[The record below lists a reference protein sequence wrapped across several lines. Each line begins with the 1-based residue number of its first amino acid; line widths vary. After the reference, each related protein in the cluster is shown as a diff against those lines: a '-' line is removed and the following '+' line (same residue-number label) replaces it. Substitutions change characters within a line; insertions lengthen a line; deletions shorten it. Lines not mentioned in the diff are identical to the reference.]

1 MALMIMKAFK
11 KQLLLTFSLLCCIS
25 IKAQDRLG
33 FCLLQ
38 EMNFLMDGYDVR
50 LEKILHDHLSED
62 FMIRCIFMPSFDP
75 ECVLQ
80 IERIPKTE
88 DYQIITLSFEKNLW
102 CHKNDSIGVSTNTM
116 CIEKNKALGL
126 INLTCLFF
134 ENKSDLMQPGC
145 VNDGETIQ
153 FEVNV
158 CGEKQCGATQCPTEE
173 SLTGRLVKIFDILRA
188 SVNSGK
194 TNQEVLNLIK
204 CLYNEASA
212 YYKGENFE
220 ERSE

>member
-1 MALMIMKAFK
+1 MIMKRFNK
-11 KQLLLTFSLLCCIS
+11 HLLLTFSLLCCIS
-25 IKAQDRLG
+25 MKAQDRLG

-38 EMNFLMDGYDVR
+38 EMNFLMDGYDIR

-75 ECVLQ
+75 EYVLQ
-80 IERIPKTE
+80 VERIPKTE

-102 CHKNDSIGVSTNTM
+102 YHKNDSIGVSTNTM
-116 CIEKNKALGL
+116 CLDKNKALGL

-134 ENKSDLMQPGC
+134 ENKSDTMQPGC
-145 VNDGETIQ
+145 VEDGETIQ

-173 SLTGRLVKIFDILRA
+173 SLTGRLVKIYDILRTC
-188 SVNSGK
+188 VIRGTTK
-194 TNQEVLNLIK
+194 YEVFNLIK
-204 CLYNEASA
+204 SLYDEAFD
-212 YYKGENFE
+212 YYSN
-220 ERSE
+220 

>member
-1 MALMIMKAFK
+1 
-11 KQLLLTFSLLCCIS
+11 
-25 IKAQDRLG
+25 
-33 FCLLQ
+33 
-38 EMNFLMDGYDVR
+38 
-50 LEKILHDHLSED
+50 
-62 FMIRCIFMPSFDP
+62 
-75 ECVLQ
+75 
-80 IERIPKTE
+80 
-88 DYQIITLSFEKNLW
+88 
-102 CHKNDSIGVSTNTM
+102 M

>member
-1 MALMIMKAFK
+1 
-11 KQLLLTFSLLCCIS
+11 
-25 IKAQDRLG
+25 
-33 FCLLQ
+33 
-38 EMNFLMDGYDVR
+38 
-50 LEKILHDHLSED
+50 
-62 FMIRCIFMPSFDP
+62 MIRCIFMPSFDP

-80 IERIPKTE
+80 VERIPKTE

-102 CHKNDSIGVSTNTM
+102 YHKNDSIGVSTNTM
-116 CIEKNKALGL
+116 CLEKNKALG
-126 INLTCLFF
+126 
-134 ENKSDLMQPGC
+134 
-145 VNDGETIQ
+145 